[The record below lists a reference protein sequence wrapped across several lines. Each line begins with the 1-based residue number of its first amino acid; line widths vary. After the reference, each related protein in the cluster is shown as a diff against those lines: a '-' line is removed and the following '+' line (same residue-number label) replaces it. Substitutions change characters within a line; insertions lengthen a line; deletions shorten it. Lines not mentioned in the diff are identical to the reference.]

1 MCKEAKK
8 KIQKIKL
15 PKSTQEGLDV
25 VLDEIGKTNKKIDS
39 VVAKQDEQAARIET
53 LETATAEILGLV
65 RPIYERVIV
74 DKIDEQAAQL
84 GLIKKVFTT
93 KVGWVAMGI
102 GVLGLIAIGIAGVY
116 FIEHAGSVAQIVDA
130 VK

>member
-1 MCKEAKK
+1 MCVEAKK
-8 KIQKIKL
+8 KIKKIKL
-15 PKSTQEGLDV
+15 PRNTQEGIDV
-25 VLDEIGKTNKKIDS
+25 VLDEIGKTNKKLDS
-39 VVAKQDEQAARIET
+39 VVVKQDEQAARIDT
-53 LETATAEILGLV
+53 LEQTTAEILGLV

-102 GVLGLIAIGIAGVY
+102 GILGLVAIGIAGVY
-116 FIEHAGSVAQIVDA
+116 FVEHASSVAQIVEA
-130 VK
+130 AK

>member
-102 GVLGLIAIGIAGVY
+102 GVLGLVAIGIAFVF